1 MPESQK
7 VAIITGASSGV
18 GRDTACL
25 LAEAGYS
32 LALLARR
39 KDKLDETIRMI
50 RQERPAIADEALAIT
65 CDVSDAH
72 AIQRAVEQVLSH
84 FGRID
89 AVANVAGSAPL
100 MSIEKITPEVWRECV
115 DTNLTSVVTITAAVW
130 PTLQMQKSG
139 IIVNVSSMS
148 SIDPFPGF
156 SMYAAAKIGVN
167 MFTSCTASE
176 GRKYN
181 IQAVAIAPGAVET
194 PMLRQ
199 NFSEEI
205 LPTDKTLDPIDV
217 AAVIRDCITG
227 ERSFTSGET
236 IVLDSPK

>member
-1 MPESQK
+1 MAEQK
-7 VAIITGASSGV
+7 VAIVTGASSGV

-39 KDKLDETIRMI
+39 QEKLDETVRMI
-50 RQERPAIADEALAIT
+50 RQERQDIADDALTIT

-72 AIQRAVEQVLSH
+72 AIQQAVEQVLGK

-100 MSIEKITPEVWRECV
+100 MPIEKITPEIWRACI
-115 DTNLTSVVTITAAVW
+115 DTNLTSVVAMTAAVW
-130 PTLQMQKSG
+130 PTLQKQKSG
-139 IIVNVSSMS
+139 VIVSVSSMS

-176 GRKYN
+176 GEKYN
-181 IQAVAIAPGAVET
+181 IQAVAIAPGAIET

-199 NFSEEI
+199 NFPEKV
-205 LPTDKTLDPIDV
+205 LPTDKTLDPVDV

-227 ERSFTSGET
+227 DRDFKPGET